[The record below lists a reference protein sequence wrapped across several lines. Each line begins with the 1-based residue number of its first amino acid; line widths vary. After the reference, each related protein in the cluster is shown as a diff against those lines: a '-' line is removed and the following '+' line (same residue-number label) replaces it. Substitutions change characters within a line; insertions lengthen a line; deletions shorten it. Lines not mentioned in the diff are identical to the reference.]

1 MQDRKVKLLIVDD
14 EPEVGNL
21 LKHYLSAREYEVT
34 VTFSGEEALK
44 ILEKQPIELVLL
56 DILMHGMSGE
66 KVAKIIRE
74 NYPKI
79 KIVLVTAFPHLAE
92 KIAKEVEL
100 AGCFIK
106 PKGIED
112 IYQKL
117 QKISI

>member
-1 MQDRKVKLLIVDD
+1 MEGKKVRLLIVDD

-34 VTFSGEEALK
+34 VTFSGEGALK
-44 ILEKQPIELVLL
+44 ILEKQPMDLILL

-66 KVAKIIRE
+66 KVAKIVKE
-74 NYPKI
+74 KYPDI
-79 KIVLVTAFPHLAE
+79 KIVVVTAFPHLAE
-92 KIAKEVEL
+92 KIAREVEL

-106 PKGIED
+106 PEGIED

-117 QKISI
+117 QKISL